1 MALHPLFCG
10 VPASDNYFA
19 IPFRA
24 FPGDSRIAFQWI
36 TRMKNTFLVVLSF
49 AAALTAGCTSLEHKS
64 SLTDPSIAGN
74 NSLLGNWTSS
84 TLIPTPSTC
93 TDFKWNV
100 TEQTTSAMKG
110 SFSASC
116 PGDLKFTG
124 TAEGSLSSP
133 TTIQWSAKGNATGPG
148 LTSCAMSLT
157 GTASISTDSIIV
169 PYSGDTCLGKV
180 SGIETL
186 KKH

>member
-1 MALHPLFCG
+1 
-10 VPASDNYFA
+10 
-19 IPFRA
+19 
-24 FPGDSRIAFQWI
+24 
-36 TRMKNTFLVVLSF
+36 MKKCFLVVLTL
-49 AAALTAGCTSLEHKS
+49 AAAVTAGCAGFEHKS
-64 SLTDPSIAGN
+64 SLTQPSAAGN

-100 TEQTTSAMKG
+100 SEQTSSSMKG
-110 SFSASC
+110 AFSASC

-124 TAEGSLSSP
+124 TAEGNLTSP
-133 TTIQWSAKGNATGPG
+133 TEIRWTAAGNATGPG
-148 LTSCAMSLT
+148 LTSCSITLS
-157 GTASISTDSIIV
+157 GTATLSTDSIIV
-169 PYSGDTCLGKV
+169 PYAGDTCLGKV

>member
-1 MALHPLFCG
+1 
-10 VPASDNYFA
+10 
-19 IPFRA
+19 
-24 FPGDSRIAFQWI
+24 
-36 TRMKNTFLVVLSF
+36 MKNRILMVVLSI
-49 AAALTAGCTSLEHKS
+49 AATAAVGCAGFDHHS
-64 SLTDPSIAGN
+64 SVTEPTAAGN

-100 TEQTTSAMKG
+100 TEQTATSAKG
-110 SFSASC
+110 SFTASC

-124 TAEGSLSSP
+124 TAEGTMSSP
-133 TTIQWSAKGNATGPG
+133 VMISWSAKGNATGTG
-148 LTSCAMSLT
+148 LTSCAMTLA
-157 GTASISTDSIIV
+157 GTATIGTDSIIV

-180 SGIETL
+180 NGIETL

>member
-1 MALHPLFCG
+1 
-10 VPASDNYFA
+10 
-19 IPFRA
+19 
-24 FPGDSRIAFQWI
+24 
-36 TRMKNTFLVVLSF
+36 MKNPYLVILSL
-49 AAALTAGCTSLEHKS
+49 AAAVASGCTGLEHKS
-64 SLTDPSIAGN
+64 SLTEPSIAGN

-100 TEQTTSAMKG
+100 SEQTASSMKG

-124 TAEGSLSSP
+124 NAEGSLTSP
-133 TTIQWSAKGNATGPG
+133 TAIRWTANGNASAPG
-148 LTSCAMSLT
+148 LTSCSMNLS
-157 GTASISTDSIIV
+157 GTATLGTESIIV
-169 PYSGDTCLGKV
+169 PYEGTTCLGSVK
-180 SGIETL
+180 GIETL

>member
-1 MALHPLFCG
+1 MRTTF
-10 VPASDNYFA
+10 FA
-19 IPFRA
+19 I
-24 FPGDSRIAFQWI
+24 
-36 TRMKNTFLVVLSF
+36 VL
-49 AAALTAGCTSLEHKS
+49 AAAIAAADCTSLEHKS
-64 SLTDPSIAGN
+64 SLTDPSAAGT

-100 TEQTTSAMKG
+100 TEQTSSSAKG

-124 TAEGSLSSP
+124 TAEGALKSP
-133 TTIQWSAKGNATGPG
+133 TSIEWSAKGNAAGPG
-148 LTSCAMSLT
+148 LPSCAMSLT
-157 GTASISTDSIIV
+157 GTASIGTDAIII
-169 PYSGDTCLGKV
+169 PYGGDTCLGKV
-180 SGIETL
+180 QGIETL